1 MQNHHPYRT
10 IFSIIL
16 PIGLLLL
23 LTFLLPWQSITGSL
37 RNKAVLEQENQT
49 AERQDSTLI
58 KKHKGA
64 HIFSVE
70 DTIDLELLRA
80 YNLEWATMVSWA
92 FQDDYD
98 SPHLGHHSGDSLKM
112 AAYDSSWV
120 KRIQIARS
128 AGYKVF
134 FKPHL
139 WIHEASEGK
148 WRSDIFPASET
159 DWEQWQ
165 AEYRSFIIRYAK
177 VAERAGAE
185 LYCIGTEFTRLTT
198 EKPEFWEA
206 LIQEVRG
213 VYSGQITYAANWYGE
228 FDKIT
233 FWDQLDYVGVQAYFP
248 LAKTPSPSVEEISQG
263 WEKHIRTMEAVQQ
276 RYDKKILFT
285 ELGYRSISRAAIKPW
300 EWVEN
305 ATDQDSLYSVETQAR
320 CYQAFF
326 NTIWEKDWFA
336 GVHIWQLRSDFAE
349 RQEQFRL
356 DFTPQGKPAGL
367 VIAEAFAQ

>member
-1 MQNHHPYRT
+1 
-10 IFSIIL
+10 
-16 PIGLLLL
+16 
-23 LTFLLPWQSITGSL
+23 
-37 RNKAVLEQENQT
+37 
-49 AERQDSTLI
+49 
-58 KKHKGA
+58 
-64 HIFSVE
+64 
-70 DTIDLELLRA
+70 
-80 YNLEWATMVSWA
+80 
-92 FQDDYD
+92 
-98 SPHLGHHSGDSLKM
+98 
-112 AAYDSSWV
+112 
-120 KRIQIARS
+120 
-128 AGYKVF
+128 
-134 FKPHL
+134 
-139 WIHEASEGK
+139 
-148 WRSDIFPASET
+148 
-159 DWEQWQ
+159 
-165 AEYRSFIIRYAK
+165 AK

-336 GVHIWQLRSDFAE
+336 GVHIWQLRSDFAARKE
-349 RQEQFRL
+349 EYDL
-356 DFTPQGKPAGL
+356 DFTPQGKPASAIIVKG
-367 VIAEAFAQ
+367 FADKNGNE